1 MNRSRPRQMKKIR
14 MRILFGVFAAA
25 FAFSAAAAGEPQP
38 EGGAQTPPDGAGPT
52 MLSEAF
58 SPRGLARARMAA
70 FQDLLDEAAATDDFV
85 GLAVAVVRG
94 GEVDFIRTWGAR
106 EAGGAAPV
114 TPDTVFRVGSLS
126 KGFAAALAAQAM
138 AEGRLAPDAALAD
151 YAPAFRL
158 KGGAERA
165 VNVAHVLSH
174 RVGLPPNAYDNL
186 LEAGLAPQDILPRF
200 RRVDPVCGVGTCY
213 AYQNIAFN
221 LIADVLSAVYGAPY
235 EALAR
240 ERLFAPLGMTRA
252 SLGRAAL
259 EAAGDWARPHVR
271 DPIEDD
277 MQGEG
282 RGGAAARAFGPWR
295 TVEISDAYYR
305 TPAAGGVNASI
316 TDMARWLIAQMGG
329 APHVLPAEAL
339 AIMQAPRVET
349 KAELRR
355 WGFLADRLEAA
366 HYGFGWRIYQYAGE
380 TVVAHSGSVE
390 GYGAQIAFLP
400 DRDVGLVVLANTR
413 ARRVW
418 RILPAFLDI
427 EFGLDERDWLL
438 LEEEDAFNA
447 PAR

>member
-1 MNRSRPRQMKKIR
+1 
-14 MRILFGVFAAA
+14 MRILSGAFAAVL
-25 FAFSAAAAGEPQP
+25 AFSAAAGEPQP
-38 EGGAQTPPDGAGPT
+38 EAGGRTPAPAEGGPT
-52 MLSEAF
+52 MLSESF

-70 FQDLLDEAAATDDFV
+70 FQALLDEAAAKDDFV

-94 GEVDFIRTWGAR
+94 GEVDFIRTWGVR

-138 AEGRLAPDAALAD
+138 TEGRLAPDAALAD

-165 VNVAHVLSH
+165 VSVAHVLSH

-221 LIADVLSAVYGAPY
+221 LIADVLSTVYGAPY
-235 EALAR
+235 ETLAR

-271 DPIEDD
+271 EPIEEDI
-277 MQGEG
+277 QGEG
-282 RGGAAARAFGPWR
+282 RAGEAARAFGPWR
-295 TVEISDAYYR
+295 AVDVSDAYYR
-305 TPAAGGVNASI
+305 TPAAGGVNASVE
-316 TDMARWLIAQMGG
+316 DMARWLIAQMGG

-339 AIMQAPRVET
+339 ALMQTPRVET

-355 WGFLADRLEAA
+355 WSFLADRLEAA

-380 TVVAHSGSVE
+380 TVIAHSGSVE

-400 DRDVGLVVLANTR
+400 DRDVGIVVLANTR

-427 EFGLDERDWLL
+427 ELGLDGRDWLL
-438 LEEEDAFNA
+438 LEEEDALIP